1 MSSLPTFF
9 RLKSFM
15 QTKII
20 HINGVGDIRLKKSNK
35 ARNVSITIKPFE
47 GINVSVPRSLSF
59 KTAEKFV
66 LKKQD
71 WIQKHIPR
79 IKEIEKKFTIF
90 DENINFKTRNHT
102 LQFEPRKVDSTKVK
116 ITENIIKVIYPDDE
130 DIRNINYQV
139 IIRKAIEEAWRIEA
153 KQFIPERV
161 SQLSEIH
168 RFRYNNIYI
177 KNIKSRWGSCS
188 YQNNL
193 NFTLHLMRLPDY
205 LIDYVILHELCHTVH
220 KNHGK
225 EFWALLDTVT
235 GNKSNALKK
244 EMKNWEIKIY

>member
-1 MSSLPTFF
+1 
-9 RLKSFM
+9 M

-20 HINGVGDIRLKKSNK
+20 HINGVGDICLKKSNK

-47 GINVSVPRSLSF
+47 GVNVSVPRSLSF

-71 WIQKHIPR
+71 WIQKHIP
-79 IKEIEKKFTIF
+79 KIEELENKFTIF
-90 DENINFKTRNHT
+90 DENTNYKTRNHI
-102 LQFEPRKVDSTKVK
+102 LQFYPQEVESLQIV
-116 ITENIIKVIYPDDE
+116 ISENIIKVIYPDDE
-130 DIRNINYQV
+130 DIRNIKYQV
-139 IIRKAIEEAWRIEA
+139 MIRKAIEEAWRIEA

-161 SQLSEIH
+161 KQLSEIH
-168 RFRYNNIYI
+168 GFKYNNIYI

-188 YQNNL
+188 HIDNL

-225 EFWALLDTVT
+225 EFWALLDKVS
-235 GNKSNALKK
+235 GDAKALRN
-244 EMKNWEIKIY
+244 EMKNWEIRIY